1 MLLRLPSAERPTFT
15 WSTIKAKS
23 CPFLLGKLSVA
34 PLKTVSVLR
43 LELSAATV
51 SLRRDKIV
59 KRELDM
65 PLNVDSV
72 LWTDSM
78 SVLRF
83 VKNEKTRFHT
93 FVAN

>member
-1 MLLRLPSAERPTFT
+1 MLLRLPSAERPTFDN
-15 WSTIKAKS
+15 KGRVH
-23 CPFLLGKLSVA
+23 CPFLLGKLHVA
-34 PLKTVSVLR
+34 PLKAVSVLR

-65 PLNVDSV
+65 PLNIDSV

-83 VKNEKTRFHT
+83 VKNEKTRFHR

>member
-1 MLLRLPSAERPTFT
+1 M
-15 WSTIKAKS
+15 
-23 CPFLLGKLSVA
+23 CVA
-34 PLKTVSVLR
+34 PLQAVSVLR

-59 KRELDM
+59 KRDLDM
-65 PLNVDSV
+65 LLNVDSV

-78 SVLRF
+78 SVLHF
-83 VKNEKTRFHT
+83 VKNEKTRFYT

>member
-1 MLLRLPSAERPTFT
+1 MVNNKGKVR
-15 WSTIKAKS
+15 
-23 CPFLLGKLSVA
+23 CPFLLGKLRVA
-34 PLKTVSVLR
+34 PLKAVSVLR

-83 VKNEKTRFHT
+83 VKNEKTRFHR